1 MGRKRNGEFSVDRA
15 TLSNFSE
22 RRQLLKLLLGIIFYP
37 AAIAQA
43 SSRESA
49 KYSVYWLN
57 LGDGI
62 VNSPAGTVVS
72 KGPPGSLMKLVAAAA
87 LMEENL
93 PPAFRTID
101 CRGTIVVNGRRY
113 SCLHPHG
120 RVSLTTA
127 IGQSCNVFFAKAAG
141 YLHLTTFFHY
151 LKVLGIPR
159 PQAGKQAASRQSFAS
174 LDYVLGLAPGFEL
187 SSLQILQLVGQIATR
202 GKMPPVRSVDQP
214 ERGTDRATVSF
225 ADHTWNVLQEGMKL
239 AGRSGTAKN
248 LDPENKLHVAVKTGT
263 TLHGEKFQSWLAGY
277 FPYEAPKYLFCIRAN
292 VGASYDKA
300 IPIARRFLFG
310 RTWS

>member
-1 MGRKRNGEFSVDRA
+1 MGRKRNGEFSVDAA

-37 AAIAQA
+37 AAIVAA
-43 SSRESA
+43 SGKESS
-49 KYSVYWLN
+49 KYSIYWLN
-57 LGDGI
+57 LSDGI
-62 VNSPAGTVVS
+62 VNSLDDTLVS
-72 KGPPGSLMKLVAAAA
+72 AGPPGSLMKLVAAAA
-87 LMEENL
+87 LMQENL
-93 PPAFRTID
+93 PPARKTVD
-101 CRGTIVVNGRRY
+101 CRGTIVVNGSRY

-127 IGQSCNVFFAKAAG
+127 IGQSCNVFFAKAAR
-141 YLHLTTFFHY
+141 YLPLATFFHY
-151 LKVLGIPR
+151 LKAFGISR
-159 PQAGKQAASRQSFAS
+159 LQVEGAGLRRSSSDS
-174 LDYVLGLAPGFEL
+174 LEYVLGLARGFEL
-187 SSLQILQLVGQIATR
+187 SSLQILQLIGQIATR
-202 GKMPPVRSVDQP
+202 GKMPPVRSAKQQTG
-214 ERGTDRATVSF
+214 RTTVAF

-248 LDPENKLHVAVKTGT
+248 LDPENKLHLAVKTGT

-277 FPYEAPKYLFCIRAN
+277 FPYEAPRYVFCLRAN
-292 VGASYDKA
+292 VGASYDQA